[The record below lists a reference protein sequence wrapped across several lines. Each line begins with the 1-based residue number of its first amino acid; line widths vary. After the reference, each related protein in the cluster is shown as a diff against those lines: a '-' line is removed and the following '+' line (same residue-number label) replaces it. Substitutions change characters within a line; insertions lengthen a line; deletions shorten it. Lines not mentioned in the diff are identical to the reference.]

1 MEKDLKRLNKS
12 EKSTFDEFVYILG
25 LSIYDIFSKNHEVVG
40 QDNKIYD
47 FGTFRGC
54 GRFIADFLNNYLSDN
69 SKKYDYMD
77 FYMGTSWNNEI
88 DNMIPFYE
96 FVFQKLKDSSCNW
109 RYSFSRLFLLD
120 TKNIIDNSD
129 KTKIEDYKPEQELQK
144 QLKLSESE
152 EQTKKLQA
160 DLDIIYKNE
169 YEEAKFKPLILIV
182 QAYKNIF
189 GVLPTGHPQ

>member
-88 DNMIPFYE
+88 IPRSTHISQSKNCKSNLNYPKAKNRLKNY
-96 FVFQKLKDSSCNW
+96 KL
-109 RYSFSRLFLLD
+109 
-120 TKNIIDNSD
+120 T
-129 KTKIEDYKPEQELQK
+129 
-144 QLKLSESE
+144 
-152 EQTKKLQA
+152 
-160 DLDIIYKNE
+160 
-169 YEEAKFKPLILIV
+169 LILFIKMNMRR
-182 QAYKNIF
+182 QN
-189 GVLPTGHPQ
+189 LNR